1 MQAVIIHDVFEHF
14 IHVSLLF
21 DHESQLEGDDA
32 PVGRPLEAALH
43 YHPLSV
49 VLQAVADLRPRGVPV
64 RRLDGDEVFLEEE
77 IGMKFVAAVPGSQAS
92 QLLQG
97 SAKRWSPGCMNAA
110 GKARQKR

>member
-43 YHPLSV
+43 DHPLSV
-49 VLQAVADLRPRGVPV
+49 VLQAVADLRPPGVPV
-64 RRLDGDEVFLEEE
+64 RRLHGNDVFLVEE
-77 IGMKFVAAVPGSQAS
+77 IGMKFVAAVPVKLESH
-92 QLLQG
+92 
-97 SAKRWSPGCMNAA
+97 A
-110 GKARQKR
+110 GTFREHYVKCCVSVRDRAV